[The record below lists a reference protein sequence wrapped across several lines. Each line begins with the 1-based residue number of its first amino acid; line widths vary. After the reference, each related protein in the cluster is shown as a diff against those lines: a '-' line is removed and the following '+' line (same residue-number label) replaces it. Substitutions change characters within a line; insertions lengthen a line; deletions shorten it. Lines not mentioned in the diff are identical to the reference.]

1 MYRTGKAQPMG
12 DTIGKYWRRRMY
24 GVNIVGVGL
33 CRYWTPCCANRDV
46 GCGYIESFDRKGLKL
61 VGTLSGQSTVR
72 PPPILGSCANE
83 SVEVQK
89 SSARD
94 VNNIRFSSQPPQMGT
109 PRPRRSR
116 WWHDTQPQD
125 ATPDQVCEVVLQWFG
140 HPLGLNGD
148 SASTISTNEHRHDG
162 SLFSLTSFAL
172 PALYARPRCQ
182 QMLHYATLRGGLIQP
197 RSMCHNCASGNFPST
212 HSLALIVQ
220 YSCPLMLHRRYEP

>member
-1 MYRTGKAQPMG
+1 
-12 DTIGKYWRRRMY
+12 MY

-94 VNNIRFSSQPPQMGT
+94 VNNIRFSSQPPKWELVDHDEAGGGT
-109 PRPRRSR
+109 
-116 WWHDTQPQD
+116 
-125 ATPDQVCEVVLQWFG
+125 G
-140 HPLGLNGD
+140 
-148 SASTISTNEHRHDG
+148 
-162 SLFSLTSFAL
+162 
-172 PALYARPRCQ
+172 
-182 QMLHYATLRGGLIQP
+182 
-197 RSMCHNCASGNFPST
+197 T
-212 HSLALIVQ
+212 HSPKMPLRTRSVRWFYNGLATHLA
-220 YSCPLMLHRRYEP
+220 